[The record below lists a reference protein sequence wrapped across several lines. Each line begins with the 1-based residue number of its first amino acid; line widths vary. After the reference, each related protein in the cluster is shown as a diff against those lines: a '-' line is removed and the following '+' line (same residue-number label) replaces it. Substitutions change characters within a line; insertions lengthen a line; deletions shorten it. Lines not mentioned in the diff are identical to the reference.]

1 MAIITDPIADM
12 FVRIKNSI
20 SRKYHEVVVP
30 HSNKK
35 RKNLRN
41 LR

>member
-35 RKNLRN
+35 KKS
-41 LR
+41 